1 MKHLL
6 SACVALFVFE
16 IPVAALAEEP
26 SSQPLNESTRD
37 SGTELQTPGV
47 AIDKVIEVVARKTG
61 KKYALDP
68 RVHAQVQIVGQ
79 DLNRLTY
86 PELLTVLQLYGF
98 AAVET
103 GGYVLVV
110 PETNVRNMPLPL
122 VSGKEVYPDSQ
133 FVSVVVPVSYGPAGA
148 LVPILRPLL
157 PPYAHLAAAICSNSL
172 LMIDTYANVRRIESL
187 IKSLDTGD
195 PYKPAKCE
203 PPIAKSAT
211 TDGKSS

>member
-1 MKHLL
+1 MKQLTYVCMIWL
-6 SACVALFVFE
+6 VLG
-16 IPVAALAEEP
+16 IPVASSEDASP
-26 SSQPLNESTRD
+26 SQ
-37 SGTELQTPGV
+37 SGTDSTPGNADSQTPGV
-47 AIDKVIEVVARKTG
+47 PIDKVIDIVARKTG
-61 KKYALDP
+61 KKYVLDP

-79 DLNRLTY
+79 DLERLTY
-86 PELLTVLQLYGF
+86 PELLTILQLYGF
-98 AAVET
+98 TAIEC

-110 PETNVRNMPLPL
+110 PETNVRVMPLPL

-133 FVSVVVPVSYGPAGA
+133 FVSVVVPVSNGPAGA

-172 LMIDTYANVRRIESL
+172 LLVDTYANVRRIESL

-203 PPIAKSAT
+203 PPSAKAAAQADS
-211 TDGKSS
+211 KPS